1 MIQEKSLRVK
11 IFFVSIVGVSWII
24 ISSVVSS
31 LTQIP
36 EIKLLGIVGFL
47 ILFYAV
53 YLEFVEGKKKN
64 DN

>member
-11 IFFVSIVGVSWII
+11 IFLVSIVGVSWII